1 MLIGTCRPDEKKS
14 FDVEGHS
21 LEEITALVA
30 AQTPAGW
37 EATRIPVAMVKGDTL
52 LKATATIERRDGLIE
67 VEAEDIDMLR
77 TKLPDGYKLLSTRRV

>member
-21 LEEITALVA
+21 LEEVTAAVA

-37 EATRIPVAMVKGDTL
+37 EATRIPVAMLKGSTL

-67 VEAEDIDMLR
+67 IEAESMDELHA
-77 TKLPDGYKLLSTRRV
+77 KLPAGYTLLSMRRA